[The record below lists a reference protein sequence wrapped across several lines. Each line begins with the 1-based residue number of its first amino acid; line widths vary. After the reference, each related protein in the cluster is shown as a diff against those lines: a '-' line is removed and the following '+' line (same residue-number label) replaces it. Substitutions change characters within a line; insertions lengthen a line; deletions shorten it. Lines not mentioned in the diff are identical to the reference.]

1 MQFNEVNKLPEEL
14 AEVSKTVDE
23 AVLRVTFKF
32 LVSGGFREDAAILQV
47 KTLAEQGFFKEFP
60 PKQ

>member
-1 MQFNEVNKLPEEL
+1 MQFNEVTKLPEQL
-14 AEVSKTVDE
+14 AEVSQTVDE